1 MKLQCH
7 LLECRSENKYFNCT
21 PQSDVMESLFTLTSL
36 LIYTNSTRTRLQYFC
51 KFKDSPARHREGL
64 LCPIHEPTQWRPGE
78 IHLMMNKTD
87 RSNYISLLAVF
98 VHSISYSCS
107 CSGFL
112 KLSGL
117 WHQTLS
123 PLSCSVVCYW
133 ICDGAIFKFPQGITP
148 DLFLRWVNHVDTM
161 WTQFA
166 KYYQNF
172 QTVWHWSYRNK
183 ESSHTTKKNKDR
195 LCLLCQRQILISL
208 SLCSKPDNSLIV
220 KHLCLVG
227 AVITVHWTT
236 ASVIC

>member
-1 MKLQCH
+1 MTPLLNLHVVSCPDLTQPTRGEGVWCHKHKAANEIAECH

-21 PQSDVMESLFTLTSL
+21 PQSDVMESLFTLTNL

-117 WHQTLS
+117 
-123 PLSCSVVCYW
+123 
-133 ICDGAIFKFPQGITP
+133 
-148 DLFLRWVNHVDTM
+148 
-161 WTQFA
+161 
-166 KYYQNF
+166 
-172 QTVWHWSYRNK
+172 
-183 ESSHTTKKNKDR
+183 
-195 LCLLCQRQILISL
+195 
-208 SLCSKPDNSLIV
+208 
-220 KHLCLVG
+220 
-227 AVITVHWTT
+227 
-236 ASVIC
+236 